1 MDNTVITPKIY
12 SHNDKKKLAAQINL
26 ITNKNDLIEIYK
38 IISTDNAEVT
48 NNQNGCFAIFNKL
61 KNDTYVKIE
70 QFINNLEDRQ
80 QQLSPTSSDKK
91 EYIPYHNSEFP
102 AQESLNPKLKYS
114 NKEKNLIKRQ
124 RYDNIINSDQDA
136 EHINFNTTSSV
147 SPESPINTTKKQSP
161 KKLKNKTK

>member
-1 MDNTVITPKIY
+1 MDKSLNINTFLSYMETIKVY

-26 ITNKNDLIEIYK
+26 ITNKSDLMEIYK
-38 IISTDNAEVT
+38 IISSDSVEIT

-70 QFINNLEDRQ
+70 HLLNTLEEKQ

-91 EYIPYHNSEFP
+91 EYIPYHSSEFP

-136 EHINFNTTSSV
+136 EHINFNTTS
-147 SPESPINTTKKQSP
+147 PETPTNTTKNYC
-161 KKLKNKTK
+161 KKN